1 MMVSK
6 LRARKADQVKFSLKN
21 SGRFSSDQGAIWNQV
36 ERMAMQRDA
45 VSRSMAMS
53 EIYRKETSS
62 LEKYVEH
69 FDLTDSQVDAVYMIN
84 GKVAGRRIF
93 NYG

>member
-53 EIYRKETSS
+53 EIYRKKPRLLKNTSNI
-62 LEKYVEH
+62 
-69 FDLTDSQVDAVYMIN
+69 LTLPTP
-84 GKVAGRRIF
+84 RLTPF
-93 NYG
+93 T